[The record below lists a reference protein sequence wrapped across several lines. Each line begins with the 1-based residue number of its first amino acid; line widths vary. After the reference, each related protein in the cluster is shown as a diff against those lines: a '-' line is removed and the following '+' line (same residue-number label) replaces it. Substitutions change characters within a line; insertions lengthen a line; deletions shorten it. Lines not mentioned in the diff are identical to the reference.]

1 MLNAYLAGK
10 KLMGGEYSQWTVAGK
25 SFLAK
30 KGRISI
36 VPKIGDKI
44 YFYSSTLKRV
54 AHVGVVIEVHNM
66 GSNYTITTI
75 EGNTS
80 SGKAF
85 DRNGGMVVKKFYTFN
100 LSEVG
105 GTNRINCF
113 VTPIYG
119 EDTCR
124 VEDFIAVLKEEVGY
138 IEKGSAKDLE
148 NKTANAG
155 DKNFTKY
162 GKFFADNKLGQNG
175 VYWCEQ
181 FISWCA
187 YKACER
193 YRQEIHTGWEQVEGF
208 WIYKENGRMV
218 KGAWREIGGKWYVFD
233 NAGRMITG
241 WFKSKDE
248 WYYLNPD
255 DGAMLSSQWLR
266 NKDKWY
272 YLTESGAM
280 AVSEYI
286 SDGENLR
293 YVNAD
298 GVWEAEKDIMHR
310 DPFR

>member
-10 KLMGGEYSQWTVAGK
+10 KLLGGEYTQYTPSGK
-25 SFLAK
+25 ALLSK
-30 KGRISI
+30 KGRISK
-36 VPKIGDKI
+36 VPKVGDKV
-44 YFYSSTLKRV
+44 YFYSDKIGRV
-54 AHVGVVIEVHNM
+54 CHVGVVISVANF
-66 GSNYTITTI
+66 GSQYTISTI

-80 SGKAF
+80 AGNGF
-85 DRNGGMVVKKFYTFN
+85 ERNGGVVAMKSYTFN

-105 GTNRINCF
+105 GKNRINCF

-138 IEKGSAKDLE
+138 IEKASNRDLE
-148 NKTANAG
+148 SKTGNAG

-181 FISWCA
+181 FISYAA

-193 YRQEIHTGWEQVEGF
+193 YRKEIHTGWEQVDGF

-218 KGAWREIGGKWYVFD
+218 KGAWREIGGRWYVFD

-241 WFKSKDE
+241 WFKSKEE

-255 DGAMLSSQWLR
+255 DGGMLSSQWLR
-266 NKDKWY
+266 DKDKWY
-272 YLTESGAM
+272 YLLESGAM

-298 GVWEAEKDIMHR
+298 GVWETEKDIMLQ